1 MTETYI
7 ANLGIRNLNVMQLET
22 LQAIVPGCALTL
34 IAPTG
39 SGKTLAFLL
48 PAFRL
53 LRNDTAGVQILIVV
67 PSRELAIQ
75 VGDVIRKMK
84 TGFKANICYG
94 GHDFRTEVNN
104 FREPASVIIGT
115 PGRLADHIRRNSF
128 KTSSVHTLIIDEFDK
143 SLELGFSA
151 EIKQLIDS
159 LSGLRTRILTSATD
173 SEQFGAYF
181 PDSSFLKLSFE
192 TDVVKEGLS
201 LKAVRAVG
209 NDKLD
214 LLFRLLCSFA
224 GDTALV
230 FCNHRE
236 AVERIS
242 KLLSYNGLPHGVYHG
257 GMEQYNRELSLIRFR
272 NGSHQILLT
281 TDLASRGLD
290 IPGIMHVVHYQLPT
304 AEASWVHRNGR
315 TARMFAEG
323 TSWLVLAE
331 NESIPDFITVI
342 PEYSELPAEFKL
354 PAFPEWETIYI
365 GAGKKQKISR
375 GDIAGFFLKNTHL
388 QISDIGIIDITDQA
402 SFVAIKRTE
411 CVSVLKKI
419 KGLPLKKK
427 AVNVD
432 FANKI

>member
-7 ANLGIRNLNVMQLET
+7 ANLGIENLNDMQLKT
-22 LQAIVPGCALTL
+22 LQAIVPGCSVTL

-48 PAFRL
+48 PAFKL
-53 LRNDTAGVQILIVV
+53 LRNKAAGVQILIIV

-75 VGDVIRKMK
+75 VGDVIKEMK
-84 TGFKANICYG
+84 TGYKVNICYG
-94 GHDFRTEVNN
+94 GHDFKTEVNN

-115 PGRLADHIRRNSF
+115 PGRLADHIRRKSF
-128 KTSSVHTLIIDEFDK
+128 DTASVHTLIIDEFDK
-143 SLELGFSA
+143 SLELGFST
-151 EIKQLIDS
+151 EIKQIIDS
-159 LSGLRTRILTSATD
+159 LSGLKTKVLTSATD
-173 SEQFGAYF
+173 SEQFGSYF
-181 PDSSFLKLSFE
+181 PGSNFLKLLFE
-192 TDVVKEGLS
+192 PGLIS
-201 LKAVRAVG
+201 EALKLKAVRAAG

-224 GDTALV
+224 GETALV

-242 KLLSYNGLPHGVYHG
+242 KLLSYNGLPHGIYHG

-290 IPGIMHVVHYQLPT
+290 IPGIMHVVHYQLPA

-331 NESIPDFITVI
+331 NESIPYFIKTI
-342 PEYSELPAEFKL
+342 PETAELTEESFL
-354 PAFPEWETIYI
+354 PPFPVWETIYI
-365 GAGKKQKISR
+365 SAGKKQKISR
-375 GDIAGFFLKNTHL
+375 GDIAGFLLKNTHL
-388 QISDIGIIDITDQA
+388 QTSDIGKIDITDHA
-402 SFVAIKRTE
+402 SFVAIKRAE

-427 AVNVD
+427 ALQIEL
-432 FANKI
+432 AYQL